1 VGTDPIVV
9 RAEAAGAGEYPAV
22 PVRRIGH
29 KGADAIAPGNTLE
42 SFNAAVELGVD
53 MIELDVLP
61 MRDGRLVVAHDYVDA
76 AGRDTLSL
84 AEGLDAFTRPPL
96 GDVEVDCDL
105 KLPGGEEGLAEA
117 LGERDLFGRAMVST
131 MEISSLERLRGMEPR
146 LRLGWTYPKVSRD
159 WNSKRWARPGVL
171 AALFAMRR
179 RLPRIA
185 ERRLPRLDVQAMWVY
200 WPLVT
205 RRLVDTARSAGVD
218 VIAWTVDELERMHRL
233 RALRVD
239 GICSNDPRL
248 FAELDPG

>member
-1 VGTDPIVV
+1 
-9 RAEAAGAGEYPAV
+9 
-22 PVRRIGH
+22 
-29 KGADAIAPGNTLE
+29 
-42 SFNAAVELGVD
+42 
-53 MIELDVLP
+53 
-61 MRDGRLVVAHDYVDA
+61 
-76 AGRDTLSL
+76 
-84 AEGLDAFTRPPL
+84 
-96 GDVEVDCDL
+96 
-105 KLPGGEEGLAEA
+105 
-117 LGERDLFGRAMVST
+117 
-131 MEISSLERLRGMEPR
+131 MEPR